1 MINVKAMPQ
10 AMYNDFF
17 IDIFTFPLLRH
28 FPADWILAGSAIKT
42 MIRAM
47 ESRYEKTPSLPFAWN
62 EKLLKR
68 PE

>member
-47 ESRYEKTPSLPFAWN
+47 ESRYEKTPSLPVRMERKTLEEA
-62 EKLLKR
+62 
-68 PE
+68 